1 MSGHACEVFSHK
13 CIAQPTLAIVVY
25 ATSTVASTVGFAIF
39 LVECLRVTRGDS
51 VDDRTSHPLV
61 ATSFPMQV
69 TGGCS
74 SGGDAVS
81 QPDSADDSGSGDDS
95 SGSPEDLSAT
105 PSAAPSAS
113 PGCDVGGTDSSG
125 SSTQFLAKGTSA
137 GTITQGRCFQLFG
150 GCLPNQCGNS
160 QKPEDICNSQHAQ
173 CAGSCTVVC
182 TDACS
187 NT

>member
-1 MSGHACEVFSHK
+1 MSLLEMLGDDRASD
-13 CIAQPTLAIVVY
+13 QPQMSVTDAI
-25 ATSTVASTVGFAIF
+25 ASTFY
-39 LVECLRVTRGDS
+39 
-51 VDDRTSHPLV
+51 
-61 ATSFPMQV
+61 MQV

-74 SGGDAVS
+74 SGGDGVS
-81 QPDSADDSGSGDDS
+81 QPDSSGDGSDSADDTESGDDS
-95 SGSPEDLSAT
+95 SDSPANLSAT
-105 PSAAPSAS
+105 PDCNA
-113 PGCDVGGTDSSG
+113 GGSDSSS

-160 QKPEDICNSQHAQ
+160 QKPEDICNAQHAQ
-173 CAGSCTVVC
+173 CAGSCTVMC